1 VSNPTLAPTD
11 LVEHL
16 LKHLLLLEPLAPRR
30 LKVALK
36 LPIVWQLQEVCNNKS
51 EIVEPSIYYLVI
63 GVREEW
69 ISRDPK
75 TLVTYLS
82 NVDVDQ
88 PLWRAE
94 PRLRNCET
102 CVSESLRQEC
112 EQIF

>member
-1 VSNPTLAPTD
+1 M
-11 LVEHL
+11 
-16 LKHLLLLEPLAPRR
+16 APRR

-51 EIVEPSIYYLVI
+51 EIVEPYLVI
-63 GVREEW
+63 GVREQW

-75 TLVTYLS
+75 TLVTYLN
-82 NVDVDQ
+82 NVDVKQ

-102 CVSESLRQEC
+102 CVSESLRQE
-112 EQIF
+112 